1 VGIVGKLPDMSP
13 DGKRKGG
20 GILRRVQEETGA
32 LSSRKGRIA
41 TLIVVAALLGNL
53 IAGVLPLPLIGLGP
67 AGAANEALTA
77 AQADLQAAKAELAA
91 EQARLDEFAQRQEA
105 AEVRLETT
113 QDRIAEVEASTNKAE
128 AKLARLQTQL
138 SERLV
143 EIYKDRGSQALAA
156 VDAVFSGEDKSI
168 GAVLDR
174 LAMVT
179 HIAEQDG
186 ELVAEVKG
194 GLEELDQ
201 LNAEL
206 TEQKAAEQE
215 DAAQYAAARDQTLQE
230 LEQVKDE
237 YNRLRARV
245 AQLEEEE
252 RQRQEEARRLA
263 EAKAAAEAAA
273 KVEAAE
279 RAAAEAAAE
288 ESSTPTTKAGT
299 TKTDSTSTGE
309 STTTTKKP
317 APKPDP
323 VVDTSAGWVFPV
335 QGPNSFVDSFGAP
348 RSGGR
353 THKGCDIMTARGTPL
368 VAVVSGTIR
377 ATNPSDSGLGGI
389 TIHLTGSD
397 GNVYYYAHLSS
408 IKSGIKSG
416 VHVDAGQVIGFAG
429 NTGNAS
435 GGAVHLHFEI
445 RPGGGSAINPYPTL
459 IKYR

>member
-1 VGIVGKLPDMSP
+1 MP
-13 DGKRKGG
+13 
-20 GILRRVQEETGA
+20 A
-32 LSSRKGRIA
+32 FF
-41 TLIVVAALLGNL
+41 
-53 IAGVLPLPLIGLGP
+53 PLPFVGLGP
-67 AGAANEALTA
+67 ADAANEALSA
-77 AQADLQAAKAELAA
+77 AQTELKAAKAELAA
-91 EQARLDEFAQRQEA
+91 EQARLDEFAQKQEA

-113 QDRIAEVEASTNKAE
+113 QDRIAEVEANTHKAE
-128 AKLARLQTQL
+128 AKLARLQTRL

-174 LAMVT
+174 LGMIT
-179 HIAEQDG
+179 HVAEQDG
-186 ELVAEVKG
+186 DLVAEVKSS
-194 GLEELDQ
+194 LEELDQ

-206 TEQKAAEQE
+206 TEQKAAEQQ

-237 YNRLRARV
+237 YNRLRSRV

-279 RAAAEAAAE
+279 RAAAQRAAAEAAAAQGN
-288 ESSTPTTKAGT
+288 STPTTKAGT
-299 TKTDSTSTGE
+299 TKTDSTSTGDSTTTSKSTTTTAKK

-323 VVDTSAGWVFPV
+323 VVDSSAGWVFPV

-416 VHVDAGQVIGFAG
+416 VHVDAGQVIGAAG